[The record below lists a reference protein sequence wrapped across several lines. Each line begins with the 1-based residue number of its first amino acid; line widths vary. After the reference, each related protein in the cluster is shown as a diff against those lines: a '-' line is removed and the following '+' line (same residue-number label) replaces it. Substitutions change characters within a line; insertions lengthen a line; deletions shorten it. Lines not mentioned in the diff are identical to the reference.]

1 MEFRL
6 VLPVVIEDIIRRFL
20 SKFSLLVTGN
30 METDAC
36 SNINLYS
43 RLGAGI
49 EGAAHSNLVKYSK
62 A

>member
-30 METDAC
+30 MATDAC
-36 SNINLYS
+36 SDINLYS

-49 EGAAHSNLVKYSK
+49 
-62 A
+62 